1 MEDKSSSQNYGFKN
15 NVSTLNNTTSNFN
28 YIKDIQD
35 STYDNT
41 IESPL
46 DINLENATSTTIN
59 TNTNNQIVLRQ
70 QPLKTIIQKIKTN
83 TQVNTGATSG
93 LNTTTTT
100 INNNKHKVQTSV
112 SGITSVNNTSFQKP
126 NTKSRSKKQNHYNQ
140 IKYKL
145 PVTYLNIYI
154 EMKI

>member
-100 INNNKHKVQTSV
+100 INNN
-112 SGITSVNNTSFQKP
+112 N
-126 NTKSRSKKQNHYNQ
+126 
-140 IKYKL
+140 IKYRHL
-145 PVTYLNIYI
+145 FLVLLV
-154 EMKI
+154 

>member
-1 MEDKSSSQNYGFKN
+1 MEDKNSSQNYGFKN

-28 YIKDIQD
+28 YIKDNQD
-35 STYDNT
+35 STSDNT
-41 IESPL
+41 LESPL

-59 TNTNNQIVLRQ
+59 TNTNNQVVLRQ

-83 TQVNTGATSG
+83 AQVNSGTTTG
-93 LNTTTTT
+93 LNTTTT
-100 INNNKHKVQTSV
+100 INNSKHKVQTSV

-126 NTKSRSKKQNHYNQ
+126 NTKSRSKKQNHWNQ

-145 PVTYLNIYI
+145 PVKY
-154 EMKI
+154 